1 MKEAVVN
8 SISGTQDQEHKT
20 QEKSKQLL
28 ETSILEPP
36 IFVCNSGRFEQVLKS
51 TDAFRKVQES
61 SALKWHRNSKSLDT
75 VVVQLLI
82 AGNLFLLYFFFPT
95 NFYAPFVSLALL
107 RPKVLAFSAFP
118 PSSKEAREKPII
130 VFTLVLQLLKK

>member
-1 MKEAVVN
+1 MSVIPVVL
-8 SISGTQDQEHKT
+8 S
-20 QEKSKQLL
+20 
-28 ETSILEPP
+28 
-36 IFVCNSGRFEQVLKS
+36 RLKW
-51 TDAFRKVQES
+51 TDAKLFRKVQES

-118 PSSKEAREKPII
+118 SSKEAREKPII